1 MLFWIVAAAMTAAVV
16 MLIVWPLA
24 RPAGAAG
31 SRAAYDLEV
40 YRDQL
45 KELERERENGLIS
58 AAQADAARAEVGRRM
73 LALESAVA
81 KQAET
86 PAATGRTRIV
96 AVLLALVIPA
106 GALAVYMPLGRPD
119 QPAQPLASRTLPR
132 NDGVPAEVLAAVDKL
147 KQTLAEQPDNI
158 DGWILLGRTYTRM
171 NRYDDAVEAFRQA
184 RRIDPKDPDV
194 AASFGDM
201 AVNTNNGIVSEEA
214 RTAFEAALAARPDDP
229 RAQFYL
235 ALARFQAGDVKGAL
249 DQWRGQMAHTP
260 ADAPWLPM
268 LKAQITRAAESLNL
282 TVAEVMPQPLP
293 PRQAAA
299 PAGAAPDAK
308 PAGQA
313 DDIQRNEMVRTMVAS
328 LAEKQKAN
336 PGDVDGW
343 LRLARSYSVLKEPAK
358 ALDAARQAAA
368 HGPARADA
376 QLVLAQ
382 TLIDAANLPDDKP
395 SPLPAEA
402 VTALRAAL
410 AAEPANADA
419 LWLLGLDA
427 AGSGRKDEAVGLWT
441 KLLAQLDPQGQDHA
455 FVTARIKALQ
465 AGG

>member
-45 KELERERENGLIS
+45 KELERERDSGLIS

-81 KQAET
+81 KQADA
-86 PAATGRTRIV
+86 PAVTGRTRIV

-171 NRYDDAVEAFRQA
+171 NRYDDAAEAFRQA

-194 AASFGDM
+194 AAAFGDV
-201 AVNTNNGIVSEEA
+201 AVNSNNGIVSEEA
-214 RTAFEAALAARPDDP
+214 RGAFEAALAARPDDP

-235 ALARFQAGDVKGAL
+235 ALARFQAGDVRGAL

-282 TVAEVMPQPLP
+282 NVAEVMPQPLP

-299 PAGAAPDAK
+299 PAATPDAK

-313 DDIQRNEMVRTMVAS
+313 DDLQRNEMVRSMVAS

-376 QLVLAQ
+376 QLTLAQ
-382 TLIDAANLPDDKP
+382 TLIDAANLPGDKP

-402 VTALRAAL
+402 VTALKAAL
-410 AAEPANADA
+410 AAEPANPDA

-427 AGSGRKDEAVGLWT
+427 AGAGRKDEAVGLWN
-441 KLLAQLDPQGQDHA
+441 KLLTQLDPQGQDHA
-455 FVTARIKALQ
+455 FVAARIKALQ